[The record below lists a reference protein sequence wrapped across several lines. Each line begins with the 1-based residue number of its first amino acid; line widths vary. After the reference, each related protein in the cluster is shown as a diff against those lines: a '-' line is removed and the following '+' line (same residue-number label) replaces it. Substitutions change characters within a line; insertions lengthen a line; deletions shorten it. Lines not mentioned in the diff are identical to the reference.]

1 MQVQSINNHSARQ
14 LNFEGKFNIR
24 NKYMID
30 TDLIKNFVSS
40 DRGVML
46 NLKERVLHS
55 MPTERQ
61 MNEYRYTCQNIIKEN
76 SVTHMPK
83 KYNSAGMPVGW
94 NDYDHV
100 SEHAV
105 VPTPERAKSM
115 IELYKNQFWSEF
127 GIEQLEINIPYESFV
142 NTYKEAIKPENATKI
157 YNLV

>member
-1 MQVQSINNHSARQ
+1 MQVQSINNHPARQ

-40 DRGVML
+40 DRGVVL
-46 NLKERVLHS
+46 NLKEIVLHS
-55 MPTERQ
+55 MPTETQ
-61 MNEYRYTCQNIIKEN
+61 MNEYRYTCRNIIEGN

-83 KYNSAGMPVGW
+83 NYNSAGLPVGW

-105 VPTPERAKSM
+105 VPTPERAKSI
-115 IELYKNQFWSEF
+115 IELYKNQFWSQF
-127 GIEQLEINIPYESFV
+127 GIEQLEINIPYEAFV
-142 NTYKEAIKPENATKI
+142 NTYREAIKLENATKI
-157 YNLV
+157 YDLV